1 MKRKTPKSG
10 NRIKDE
16 FLTILLLLLAVS
28 GQLFLNNCIN
38 TFGFLSVFPFFLL
51 LYIFIIF
58 LTEILK
64 LMQDVPLVLMLLQ
77 IKTIND
83 QPSTVNCDS
92 RLEILPFITYITLCA
107 IITKFSNEIAIYMG
121 IKKAQPEDGDT
132 YTEENEESE
141 QSEQSETNEDKYFI
155 AYRNVLVLLTTTKKL
170 LEGEKISRNIITER
184 LFHLERAM
192 SAKGLIDGSNKTES
206 IIDFLSNF
214 CKVYPKENFEKEIEF
229 LTRFIKDQ
237 EKKEEPV
244 SSD

>member
-1 MKRKTPKSG
+1 M
-10 NRIKDE
+10 NVQQA
-16 FLTILLLLLAVS
+16 LAVS

-58 LTEILK
+58 LAEILK

-92 RLEILPFITYITLCA
+92 RLEILPFIIYITLCA

-141 QSEQSETNEDKYFI
+141 QSETNEDKYFI
-155 AYRNVLVLLTTTKKL
+155 AYRNVLILLTTTKKL

-192 SAKGLIDGSNKTES
+192 SAKGLINGSNKTES

-214 CKVYPKENFEKEIEF
+214 CKVYPKENFEKEKELLNKLI
-229 LTRFIKDQ
+229 Q
-237 EKKEEPV
+237 EP
-244 SSD
+244 